1 MNVLADT
8 AVVYLLVSTSMIAYN
23 NSRSSEE
30 RSYSCV
36 PSYANL
42 GNYEQ
47 RLTIKKLLELELSLS
62 DYLNLPSR
70 ENDECIG

>member
-36 PSYANL
+36 PSREDA
-42 GNYEQ
+42 
-47 RLTIKKLLELELSLS
+47 
-62 DYLNLPSR
+62 PSR
-70 ENDECIG
+70 ENDEYIG